1 MKERKKVVFKE
12 YDKYQL
18 MLPSDL
24 EDLIPEHH
32 IVKVLNEIIERMDI
46 EFLKEKYPGGGRS
59 SYHPEMMLKV
69 LLYGYTQQ
77 IYSSR
82 KLAKA
87 LRENVPFMWLS
98 RNNRPDFRT
107 LNRFRSSIM
116 GLEELE
122 EIFTELLDLLQEE
135 GYIKLENY
143 FVDGTKI
150 EGNANKY
157 TFVWKKSTKKYKA
170 MLREKV
176 KALLIKIEEENV
188 KENDEYGDKDLE
200 ELGGEEGIS
209 SEKIKS
215 KVEEIE
221 KRLKDKRD
229 DKKLKKALKV
239 LKDDYLPRMEKYE
252 NQEKLCGDRN
262 SYSKT
267 DPDATFMRMKEDH
280 MKNGQLK
287 AGYNVQIGTE
297 NQFIVNYSIHQ
308 RAGDTSCFISH
319 CEELKG
325 KVGRLPENIIADAGY
340 GSEENYDYLE
350 KNNIGTYVKYNNFHL
365 EQKKKFKEDRFR
377 VENLYYDSN
386 LDEYICPGLRRLT
399 FIKECKKKTENGY
412 NTTRRIYECKSC
424 AGCSLKACC
433 TKAAGNR
440 KIQISFK
447 LNEYKAKARSNL
459 LSEIG
464 VKLRGKRA
472 IEPETVFGRLKW
484 NWSFKRFLLRG
495 LEKVKIEWGLLS
507 IAHNIVKLATI

>member
-1 MKERKKVVFKE
+1 MKNRKKAVFRE

-24 EDLIPEHH
+24 EDIIPEHH
-32 IVKVLNEIIERMDI
+32 IVKVVNEIIERMDI

-87 LRENVPFMWLS
+87 LRENVTFMWLS

-107 LNRFRSSIM
+107 LNRFRSNIM
-116 GLEELE
+116 GLEELA
-122 EIFTELLDLLQEE
+122 EIFTELLELLMEE
-135 GYIKLENY
+135 GYVKLENY

-157 TFVWKKSTKKYKA
+157 SYVWKKSTKRHKEN
-170 MLREKV
+170 LGVKV
-176 KALLIKIEEENV
+176 KELLKKIEEENA
-188 KENDEYGDKDLE
+188 KENDEYGDNDLE
-200 ELGGEEGIS
+200 ELGVEEGIS
-209 SEKIKS
+209 SEKIKE
-215 KVEEIE
+215 KVKKIE
-221 KRLKDKRD
+221 KRLKEKREN
-229 DKKLKKALKV
+229 KELNKALKT
-239 LKDDYLPRMEKYE
+239 LKNDYLPRMEKYE
-252 NQEKLCGDRN
+252 NQENLLEERN
-262 SYSKT
+262 SYSRT

-280 MKNGQLK
+280 MQSGQLK

-308 RAGDTSCFISH
+308 KAGDTSCFISH
-319 CEELKG
+319 CEELKE
-325 KVGRLPENIIADAGY
+325 KLGRLPENIIADSGY
-340 GSEENYDYLE
+340 GSEENYEYLE
-350 KNNIGTYVKYNNFHL
+350 KNNIGNFVKYNNFHL

-377 VENLYYDSN
+377 VENLYYDSSS
-386 LDEYICPGLRRLT
+386 DEYICPGLRRLT
-399 FIKECKKKTENGY
+399 FRKEEEQTTDNGY
-412 NTTRRIYECKSC
+412 NTKRRIYECKSC
-424 AGCSLKACC
+424 KGCSLKAYC

-440 KIQISFK
+440 MIRISFK
-447 LNEYKAKARSNL
+447 LNEYKTKARSNL

-472 IEPETVFGRLKW
+472 TEPETVFGRLKW